1 MGRIV
6 RYVITAAL
14 LWAAWH
20 VGSAQWQQF
29 VFEDDVKQIAQC
41 GADRD
46 EEGIRAAVM
55 EAAANRLVP
64 LSADRVQVRRQS
76 ERLYINAAYTAQIEV
91 LPRYHYPWVF
101 TVSAEGWF
109 VPGGRIQKPR

>member
-6 RYVITAAL
+6 RYAITAAL

-29 VFEDDVKQIAQC
+29 VFEGDLKQIAQF

-46 EEGIRAAVM
+46 EEAIRAAVM
-55 EAAANRLVP
+55 EAAANRGVP
-64 LSADRVQVRRQS
+64 LSPDGLRVRRQS
-76 ERLYINAAYTAQIEV
+76 ERLHIEATYTAQIEV
-91 LPRYHYPWVF
+91 LPRYRYPWSF
-101 TVSAEGWF
+101 SASAEGWF
-109 VPGGRIQKPR
+109 VPGGRFQTPR